1 MSDGVLKYGGG
12 NTQAMSDALAN
23 FAGASLNGLSLCC
36 TPIELLSNNGA
47 DTVLHNASGFFWLRN
62 GQPHL
67 VTNWH
72 VVSGRNLFTG
82 ELLDPK
88 NRYVPQKI
96 SFYGHDVSVQGSV
109 LRFQR
114 TRYTIQFNQDL
125 QDMLEKPPLIDGQP
139 VDVWAVPIAPGVVF
153 GKDSE
158 RKGFVGA
165 AGASCFVNEHLGKP
179 IVTRAGDD
187 CFILGYPLNNSA
199 GLRSP
204 IWKRGSIASD
214 TNIGVD
220 GRPIFFVDAAV
231 TKGMSGSPIFRRAIT
246 VVAHNQD
253 IDAIQE
259 YTHFEFIGVYAGHLE
274 SAEAKA
280 TNIGYAWYRT
290 LIDRVASGYGYGAL
304 TPQPTSEPL

>member
-1 MSDGVLKYGGG
+1 
-12 NTQAMSDALAN
+12 MSDALAN

-36 TPIELLSNNGA
+36 TPIELHRNDGA
-47 DTVLHNASGFFWLRN
+47 DGVPFTASGFFWLRN

-72 VVSGRNLFTG
+72 VVSGRNLFTDKLG
-82 ELLDPK
+82 PTGFI
-88 NRYVPQKI
+88 PQKI
-96 SFYGHDVSVQGSV
+96 SFYGLDISAQGSD

-125 QDMLEKPPLIDGQP
+125 QDVLEKPPLIDGQP
-139 VDVWAVPIAPGVVF
+139 VDVWAAPIAPGVVF

-165 AGASCFVNEHLGKP
+165 AETSCFVNEHLGKP

-231 TKGMSGSPIFRRAIT
+231 TRGMSGSPIFRRAVT
-246 VVAHNQD
+246 VVAHNRD

-259 YTHFEFIGVYAGHLE
+259 YTHFEFIGIYAGHLE
-274 SAEAKA
+274 CKTLED
-280 TNIGYAWYRT
+280 TNIGYGWYRT
-290 LIDRVASGYGYGAL
+290 LIDRVASGYGYSAVTL
-304 TPQPTSEPL
+304 QPTREPL